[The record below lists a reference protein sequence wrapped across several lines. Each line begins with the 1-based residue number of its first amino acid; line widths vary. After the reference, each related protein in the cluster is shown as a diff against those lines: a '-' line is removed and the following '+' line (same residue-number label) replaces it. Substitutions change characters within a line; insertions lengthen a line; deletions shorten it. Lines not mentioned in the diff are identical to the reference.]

1 VQDLVMTD
9 AVSAP
14 PTGTI
19 TIEWAVGSDPNDFDT
34 YAWSVRCEPPIPDEL
49 VSGLLTEVV
58 KVY

>member
-1 VQDLVMTD
+1 MTD

-14 PTGTI
+14 QTGTI
-19 TIEWAVGSDPNDFDT
+19 TIEWVVGSNPNDIDT
-34 YAWSVRCEPPIPDEL
+34 YGWSVRCDPPIPDEL